1 MHFIASMLP
10 KHTKKQESWSLFQR
24 PVFNGS
30 TEGFEARVGLVG
42 KVGSTILR
50 NRRSGPSPAVPPET
64 SCKRWPRD
72 CCVME
77 SCTVDLHCSDCGER

>member
-1 MHFIASMLP
+1 MLP

-42 KVGSTILR
+42 KVGSTILVGKVGSHKR
-50 NRRSGPSPAVPPET
+50 NDTPTKFGARGN
-64 SCKRWPRD
+64 
-72 CCVME
+72 
-77 SCTVDLHCSDCGER
+77 